1 MEEGKD
7 LPLTEKEES
16 SLMEE
21 VLSTPLSKEVDIKKI
36 QWNKCK
42 DGLKTYRTKYKEIQA
57 QMKEEE
63 KRAKAQI
70 RLEYNRKIKQEMKG
84 KKEFV
89 EPPSSILLQETSLPP
104 SEEKTIVT
112 EQTYPPP
119 LEVETIPPPTEKKPE
134 KDIALPPL
142 EKKRSNEEL
151 FEMMEMYEE
160 YKAKKNKKVPD
171 APVETPSPPLPPP
184 SPVDENIPRSVAPK
198 SKTDSRLHVQNSS
211 TQKFFF
217 LRR

>member
-1 MEEGKD
+1 MEETRE

-21 VLSTPLSKEVDIKKI
+21 VLSAPLSKEVDIKKN

-84 KKEFV
+84 KKDPV
-89 EPPSSILLQETSLPP
+89 EISPPLLLQETSLPP
-104 SEEKTIVT
+104 SEENTSLT
-112 EQTYPPP
+112 EQPPPP
-119 LEVETIPPPTEKKPE
+119 LVVETIVPPVEKSIE
-134 KDIALPPL
+134 KEIPLAPL
-142 EKKRSNEEL
+142 EKKRPNEEL

-171 APVETPSPPLPPP
+171 PPVEALTPSLPPTP
-184 SPVDENIPRSVAPK
+184 PVHENIARLVAPK
-198 SKTDSRLHVQNSS
+198 SKTDSRLHVPDDS